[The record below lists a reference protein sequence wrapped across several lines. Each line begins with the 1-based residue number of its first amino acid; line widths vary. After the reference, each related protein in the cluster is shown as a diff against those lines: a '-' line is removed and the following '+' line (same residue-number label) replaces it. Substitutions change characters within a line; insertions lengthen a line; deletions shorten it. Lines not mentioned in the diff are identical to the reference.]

1 MTEADP
7 TVFVVDAMA
16 QAHLHAQSF
25 QPSLGRRRE
34 AICERAEHARRP
46 VDQDD
51 AGRERIDPPEVRA

>member
-34 AICERAEHARRP
+34 VICERAEHARRP
-46 VDQDD
+46 VVPSDEGQ
-51 AGRERIDPPEVRA
+51 P